1 MSQAFFR
8 LLATDNAP
16 NWLQAADLSNVQ
28 LHIYRLDAPAG
39 VFIPENR
46 KFIKILSTNIPE
58 WPI

>member
-1 MSQAFFR
+1 M
-8 LLATDNAP
+8 LATDNAP